1 MAIDILKE
9 VNRIPRARLTYLDG
23 DVAQGTFPISD
34 TSQFEP
40 GKEIEIKLRYEGES
54 DRERTVFKGLITQH
68 RVEMDARGSLLTLDL
83 QDAAFKLT
91 HPRKSAV
98 YVDWTDSRIMRE
110 LIKARGLRPGR
121 LAATQPQHAEIVQ
134 YHCSDWDFLLIR
146 AEVNGLVVGVD
157 DGEIS
162 VQPRVKTL
170 QRCRR
175 QAYYRRYTACK
186 SVSWSRSSRTRTNCF
201 ASK

>member
-68 RVEMDARGSLLTLDL
+68 RVEMDARG
-83 QDAAFKLT
+83 
-91 HPRKSAV
+91 
-98 YVDWTDSRIMRE
+98 
-110 LIKARGLRPGR
+110 
-121 LAATQPQHAEIVQ
+121 
-134 YHCSDWDFLLIR
+134 
-146 AEVNGLVVGVD
+146 
-157 DGEIS
+157 
-162 VQPRVKTL
+162 
-170 QRCRR
+170 
-175 QAYYRRYTACK
+175 
-186 SVSWSRSSRTRTNCF
+186 
-201 ASK
+201 